1 MGFNYAKER
10 RKFEARWKQLRKQY
24 EAAGMSEF
32 AIEQIYLFDLGVFRS
47 ERAYV
52 NHTQRR
58 PDVYITDDSANH
70 STLLQKFKNLWV
82 NFDESEFYSKNGWID
97 TIENQMLL
105 KKLQQ
110 LSIEDL
116 DLLKF
121 IVLEGHTQEELAEK
135 RRCSQRSISKRLKKL
150 IKFLQ

>member
-1 MGFNYAKER
+1 MGFNYAKEWK
-10 RKFEARWKQLRKQY
+10 KFEARWKHLRKEYQT
-24 EAAGMSEF
+24 AGMSES

-47 ERAYV
+47 ERAYA
-52 NHTQRR
+52 NHTQRL
-58 PDVYITDDSANH
+58 PDVYITGDSTNR

-82 NFDESEFYSKNGWID
+82 NFDETEFYSKNAWLD

-116 DLLKF
+116 ELLKF
-121 IVLEGHTQEELAEK
+121 IVLEGHTQEELTEK
-135 RRCSQRSISKRLKKL
+135 RHCSQRSISKRLQKI
-150 IKFLQ
+150 IKFLR

>member
-52 NHTQRR
+52 NHTQRL